1 MISGIVIIIVMA
13 LMSQAQVLFAFSSV
27 SNNPSTFRRC
37 GALPMGLFDGVAF
50 SSVSNNP
57 SISRRCGALPM
68 GLFDSVTK
76 AFTNQNFKS
85 RDQRVRASHILLKG
99 DDSDQVLTTVRNL
112 LGEIQS
118 RVVDEG
124 DETLPQVFAELA
136 RRESQC
142 PSKDQGGDLGL
153 FGKGKMV
160 KEFDLAL
167 FPDDESLA
175 PKVGMIVGPIVT
187 DFGIHIILMTRRD
200 ENKDQ
205 VEEKLARIDPD
216 ALR

>member
-1 MISGIVIIIVMA
+1 MISGIVVAVLMA
-13 LMSQAQVLFAFSSV
+13 QVQVLFAFTS
-27 SNNPSTFRRC
+27 
-37 GALPMGLFDGVAF
+37 
-50 SSVSNNP
+50 SNNP

-68 GLFDSVTK
+68 GLFDGVTK
-76 AFTNQNFKS
+76 AFTNQDFKK
-85 RDQRVRASHILLKG
+85 RDQRVGASHILIKG
-99 DDSDQVLTTVRNL
+99 EDSDQVLTTVRNL

-118 RVVDEG
+118 RVVDGG
-124 DETLPQVFAELA
+124 DEELPQVFAELA

-142 PSKDQGGDLGL
+142 PSKDQGGDLGM

-167 FPDDESLA
+167 FPDDETLA
-175 PKVGMIVGPIVT
+175 PKIGKIVGPIVT
-187 DFGIHIILMTRRD
+187 DFGIHIILITRRD

-216 ALR
+216 ASR